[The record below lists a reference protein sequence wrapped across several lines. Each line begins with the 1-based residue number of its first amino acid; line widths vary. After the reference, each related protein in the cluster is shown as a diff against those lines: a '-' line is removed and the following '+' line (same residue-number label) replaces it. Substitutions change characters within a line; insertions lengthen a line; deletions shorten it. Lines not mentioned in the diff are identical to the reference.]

1 MSKIF
6 LLRYIFLFIFTDT
19 HNIFYSET
27 NPDIEENM
35 IKYFC
40 EHVSDES
47 KSKLFDTINCF
58 PFANKEKNKSI
69 RKKHGL
75 SNQTINCGSNWKK

>member
-1 MSKIF
+1 
-6 LLRYIFLFIFTDT
+6 
-19 HNIFYSET
+19 
-27 NPDIEENM
+27 M

-58 PFANKEKNKSI
+58 PFANKEINKST
-69 RKKHGL
+69 RKKHGF